1 MLSRSTTVIVNTSFV
16 LRKLG
21 LLLVRVGVM
30 VRIVAGFQRMSDDN
44 LAYFVEVFK
53 QLSVLSQRETSVLVN
68 TSFVLRLDNTILSG

>member
-1 MLSRSTTVIVNTSFV
+1 
-16 LRKLG
+16 
-21 LLLVRVGVM
+21 M